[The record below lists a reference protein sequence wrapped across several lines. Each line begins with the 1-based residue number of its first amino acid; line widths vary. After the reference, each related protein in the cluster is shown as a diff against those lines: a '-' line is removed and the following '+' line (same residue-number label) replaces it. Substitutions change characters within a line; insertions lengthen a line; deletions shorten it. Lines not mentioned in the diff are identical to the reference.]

1 MKGSVLF
8 RNRGAGSLHLGLG
21 ETEKGEVGGHHR
33 QRSTWLGLDRIL
45 SDTLAR
51 GSPCQW
57 LACPLSFV
65 PQQGTPLFLIS
76 SILAIQNELP
86 EEILSLLSR
95 LRMANS

>member
-8 RNRGAGSLHLGLG
+8 RNRGAGSLRLGLG
-21 ETEKGEVGGHHR
+21 ETEEGEVGGRHR

-65 PQQGTPLFLIS
+65 PQRGTREMPTGVGKDLACLNVYVVVSVF
-76 SILAIQNELP
+76 IL
-86 EEILSLLSR
+86 
-95 LRMANS
+95 LR